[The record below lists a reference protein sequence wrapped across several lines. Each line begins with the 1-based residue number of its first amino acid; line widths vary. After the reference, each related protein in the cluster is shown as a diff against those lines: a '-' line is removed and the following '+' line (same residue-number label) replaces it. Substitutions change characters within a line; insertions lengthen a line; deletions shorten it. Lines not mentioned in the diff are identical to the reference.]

1 MKNVLL
7 LFLLSL
13 TGSIFSQTHPAITS
27 WLQNTTET
35 GKYYISGNPT
45 LVDNNTLVN
54 CQKVEYSDDFVYIT
68 TEGVPSYPTGPFLDN
83 NPSNAEG
90 QNAIFKIPLEPQEN
104 TGVKTKTRGGNIGV
118 FINGV
123 ALFDYRDGVAW
134 DDSMNRLC
142 GGPGNP

>member
-45 LVDNNTLVN
+45 LVDNNSLVY
-54 CQKVEYSDDFVYIT
+54 CQDVEYSEDFVYIT
-68 TEGVPSYPTGPFLDN
+68 TEGVP
-83 NPSNAEG
+83 A
-90 QNAIFKIPLEPQEN
+90 
-104 TGVKTKTRGGNIGV
+104 
-118 FINGV
+118 
-123 ALFDYRDGVAW
+123 
-134 DDSMNRLC
+134 
-142 GGPGNP
+142 

>member
-90 QNAIFKIPLEPQEN
+90 QNAIFKIPLEPQ
-104 TGVKTKTRGGNIGV
+104 
-118 FINGV
+118 
-123 ALFDYRDGVAW
+123 
-134 DDSMNRLC
+134 
-142 GGPGNP
+142 

>member
-1 MKNVLL
+1 MPRL
-7 LFLLSL
+7 
-13 TGSIFSQTHPAITS
+13 
-27 WLQNTTET
+27 
-35 GKYYISGNPT
+35 
-45 LVDNNTLVN
+45 
-54 CQKVEYSDDFVYIT
+54 EYSDFVYVT

-90 QNAIFKIPLEPQEN
+90 QDTIFQIPLEPQEN
-104 TGVKTKTRGGNIGV
+104 TGNKTKTRGGNIGV

-142 GGPGNP
+142 GGQEIHNVHFNQMDWTRDAILAEMAGLIVQRVIQRKVVSPPSVRRHLN